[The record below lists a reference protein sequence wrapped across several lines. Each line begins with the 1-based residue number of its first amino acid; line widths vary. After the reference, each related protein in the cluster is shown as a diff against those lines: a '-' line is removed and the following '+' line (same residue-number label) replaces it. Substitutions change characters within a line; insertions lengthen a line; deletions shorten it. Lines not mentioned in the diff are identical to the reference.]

1 MRDQSV
7 VRHAPL
13 PTSPQSDF
21 EAILRAYEKSGGNPE
36 FLKSTKVA
44 SLIISGNTVLGLN
57 RLPGISAEAETLP
70 DGVKIVLAIAPGARF
85 ENPIHLCFGV
95 IPIEGVQRI
104 LVDFDIG
111 AGAEVEFMAHCTF
124 PNAMKVQHIMEGT
137 IHVGP
142 GATMRYQETH
152 YHGESGGVEV
162 LPRAQVTV
170 DEGGKYFTG
179 FNLSQGRV
187 GRMEF
192 DYTVDVGARGLAEL
206 TAKALGYGDDEI
218 IVRETI
224 RLNGEYARGLA
235 KSRIAVRDHARS
247 DVYGTTEGNAPFAR
261 GHVDCI
267 EIVRG
272 HAVANAVPIVKV
284 TDDRAMVTHEAAI
297 GAVGKKELETLMA
310 RGLDEET
317 AVDVIVRGMLGE

>member
-1 MRDQSV
+1 M
-7 VRHAPL
+7 
-13 PTSPQSDF
+13 
-21 EAILRAYEKSGGNPE
+21 
-36 FLKSTKVA
+36 
-44 SLIISGNTVLGLN
+44 LGLN
-57 RLPGISAEAETLP
+57 RLPGISAEAEALP
-70 DGVKIVLAIAPGARF
+70 DGVHIRLQIAPGARF

-95 IPIEGVQRI
+95 VPAEGVQRI
-104 LVDFDIG
+104 LTDFDIG

-124 PNAMKVQHIMEGT
+124 PNATKVQHIMEGQ

-142 GATMRYQETH
+142 GATMRYKETH

-162 LPRAQVTV
+162 LPKAQVTV
-170 DEGGKYFTG
+170 DEDGKYFTE
-179 FNLSQGRV
+179 FNLSRGRV
-187 GRMEF
+187 GRMVF
-192 DYTVDVGARGLAEL
+192 DYGVDVAARGLAEL

-235 KSRIAVRDHARS
+235 KSRIAVRDHAHS
-247 DVYGTTEGNAPFAR
+247 DVYGTTEGHAPFAR

-272 HAVANAVPIVKV
+272 RAIATAVPIVKV